1 MAKSKGSSSIR
12 LSGGRSGLCRPSS
25 MPSCC
30 RSKRSSQSDTSRS
43 FCSYFS
49 QPMCDQYYSVNPLD
63 VACPP
68 HLEPPNNCHR
78 KLSIPNRSRVEADSV
93 GKAVGLVCSNVKV
106 RSSERELNEMKRD
119 EADALNFATYLKAF
133 ALIYVLPEGDWTA
146 EKIDMLLQEGA
157 DLFNQT
163 SEAEDEEEAV
173 DSNLLVRQPIIYT
186 DAELRVKRTF
196 TLEGHTFTLALEP
209 RFWGD
214 AKTPAEL
221 QPRHIMKNLRP
232 ILLSFFRTGS
242 YCLLLTKVGH
252 LLIWKRRRH
261 VYFVLDVKGR
271 RKDDLSSVNEQGV
284 AMLVCLQSID
294 NVVHLAS
301 SLSGIQ
307 PQDEFTIRELVV
319 MRLVTPDGRIFLR
332 DAKQRPIEFRL
343 IDKNY
348 AYLKSNLHLSTNPN
362 EPLKN
367 RSALMVGVVAILAS
381 KIDHPATWNTNML
394 DQLICYGVELC
405 RSLWAES
412 WVKTHPIDLD
422 AFPTQLRLGQFVVEL
437 KLIPNVR
444 LSDWCCGIRIQGTN
458 FEHHIRA
465 SLEEFSNCLFQINN
479 QMYAIWLKD
488 SFYYLLDPY
497 RHHVMGTHVEE
508 DKGSDAKWA
517 TVRMF
522 RDLHTMLSVFQQVLK
537 ASNRQS
543 QFYIHVVKIKNLAE
557 CPRGYALQPVPK
569 GHEFE
574 VQSLDERICF
584 HQQEATNCAKSLMEI
599 SDYEADLL
607 DKTLSQSV
615 ENLRLFDS
623 SEDEYFGEGDNDN
636 DNDDADAEDDDD
648 HAYGE
653 GPREKVNEGEEQKM
667 RKSQAVSLALSN
679 SQSKA
684 ADKPKTIKPLK
695 FKSQNTILTPKIIK
709 PMRTTT
715 IIRKGL
721 GGTFAMAKRFQDSP
735 RKQNDNKKQKQVK
748 PTNEEKKEQIN
759 SHGTTEQRTKV
770 GNAVIISAEP
780 TPPREALRGVYNPA
794 AKPTIHY
801 PSVVGKFKEESAK
814 EGKEQR
820 TEKDHRWC
828 KGGQDKPLTINP
840 TQQQAEV
847 SQHCSAKQ
855 SSYPGFTRNPHV
867 LAVVGSESGTVESLQ
882 RLLSSAFKVAG
893 RVLTMTPW
901 GNYVVFKH
909 SPNKEIKS
917 LAKYYVFDGCTC
929 NIDRFRHLDLSCGQA
944 GLVPFSSQSK
954 VVCHMIDSRETKA
967 LRMLRSRLDESCR
980 RFESFLECEN
990 QSN

>member
-1 MAKSKGSSSIR
+1 
-12 LSGGRSGLCRPSS
+12 
-25 MPSCC
+25 
-30 RSKRSSQSDTSRS
+30 
-43 FCSYFS
+43 
-49 QPMCDQYYSVNPLD
+49 MCDQYYSASPLD
-63 VACPP
+63 VAYSA
-68 HLEPPNNCHR
+68 HLEPPSNCHR

-106 RSSERELNEMKRD
+106 QSSEREFNEMKRD

-157 DLFNQT
+157 DLFNET
-163 SEAEDEEEAV
+163 SEGDEGAEDEAV
-173 DSNLLVRQPIIYT
+173 IGNLLLRQPTIYT

-232 ILLSFFRTGS
+232 ILLSFFRTGC

-261 VYFVLDVKGR
+261 AYFVLDVKGR
-271 RKDDLSSVNEQGV
+271 RKYDLSSVNEHGV
-284 AMLVCLQSID
+284 AMLVCLQTID

-301 SLSGIQ
+301 NLSGIQ

-332 DAKQRPIEFRL
+332 DAKERSIEFRL

-422 AFPTQLRLGQFVVEL
+422 TFPTQLRLGQFVIEL

-444 LSDWCCGIRIQGTN
+444 LSDWRCGIRIQGTN
-458 FEHHIRA
+458 FEHNIRA
-465 SLEEFSNCLFQINN
+465 SLEQFSNCLFQINN

-497 RHHVMGTHVEE
+497 RHHVMGTHVLE
-508 DKGSDAKWA
+508 DKALDAKWA

-543 QFYIHVVKIKNLAE
+543 QFYIHVVRIKNLAE

-569 GHEFE
+569 GQEFE

-584 HQQEATNCAKSLMEI
+584 KQQEATNCAKSLMEI
-599 SDYEADLL
+599 SDYEADIM
-607 DKTLSQSV
+607 DKTISQSV
-615 ENLRLFDS
+615 ENLKLLDS
-623 SEDEYFGEGDNDN
+623 SEDEYFGEGDND
-636 DNDDADAEDDDD
+636 DDDDDDADDDDD
-648 HAYGE
+648 YANGE
-653 GPREKVNEGEEQKM
+653 APRERVNAGDEQKM
-667 RKSQAVSLALSN
+667 LKSKAFALALSN
-679 SQSKA
+679 SQSKLA
-684 ADKPKTIKPLK
+684 SKPKKPFK
-695 FKSQNTILTPKIIK
+695 FQSKNTILTPKIIK

-735 RKQNDNKKQKQVK
+735 RKQNDNEKQQKQVK
-748 PTNEEKKEQIN
+748 LTIEEKKDQIK
-759 SHGTTEQRTKV
+759 SHGATEQRTKGGTNPV
-770 GNAVIISAEP
+770 ISADQP
-780 TPPREALRGVYNPA
+780 TPPREALRNVNKNENKYPA
-794 AKPTIHY
+794 TKPTIHY
-801 PSVVGKFKEESAK
+801 PSVVGKFKLESPK
-814 EGKEQR
+814 EEGKQQR
-820 TEKDHRWC
+820 AEKDSRWC
-828 KGGQDKPLTINP
+828 KGGQDKHMTISP
-840 TQQQAEV
+840 TQQQA
-847 SQHCSAKQ
+847 KLN
-855 SSYPGFTRNPHV
+855 YPGFTRNPHV
-867 LAVVGSESGTVESLQ
+867 LAVVGSESGTVESLH

-909 SPNKEIKS
+909 LPNKEIKS
-917 LAKYYVFDGCTC
+917 LATYYVFDGCTC
-929 NIDRFRHLDLSCGQA
+929 NIDRFRHLDLNCGQA
-944 GLVPFSSQSK
+944 GLVPFPSQSK

-967 LRMLRSRLDESCR
+967 LRMLRTRLDESCR
-980 RFESFLECEN
+980 RFESFLECET
-990 QSN
+990 QSNSLH